1 MTREIEHRFVVDPR
15 LAGSRLDV
23 VLAQELGV
31 SRAEARRLL
40 GRGGVRLG
48 ARPVGL
54 AEKGEPVHAG
64 AELVVTAWTPPEDR
78 APEPDPDA
86 PLRVLDEGSG
96 WVAVDKPAGT
106 PVHPLAPGEGG
117 TVLNALVARRPG
129 VLGVGEGGLRC
140 GVLHR
145 LDVGTS
151 GVLLFATDD
160 VHWKRLRH
168 AFRTHRVAKTYRAVV
183 AGALAGSGE
192 ERVRLAVTRPRP
204 ARVRVVAEHDD
215 AEGGGPGR
223 PTRLRWRALQ
233 PLEGATLVEVDL
245 GTGFL
250 HQIRAV
256 FAHRGHPVAGDEAYG
271 GPDLGVASRPLL
283 HASRLAWEEIDVA
296 APDPEDLRAAV
307 ARLEPGPG
315 A

>member
-1 MTREIEHRFVVDPR
+1 MASVEHRFVVDPR

-48 ARPVGL
+48 AREVGL
-54 AEKGEPVHAG
+54 EAKGQPVHAG
-64 AELVVTAWTPPEDR
+64 AELVIPAWTPPDSR
-78 APEPDPDA
+78 APEPEPEA
-86 PLRVLDEGSG
+86 PLRVLAEGAG
-96 WVAVDKPAGT
+96 WVAVDKPAGV

-168 AFRTHRVAKTYRAVV
+168 AFRTHQVRKTYRAVV
-183 AGALAGSGE
+183 AGALEGEGE
-192 ERVRLAVTRPRP
+192 ERVRLAVTQHRP
-204 ARVRVVAEHDD
+204 ARVRVVAERDD
-215 AEGGGPGR
+215 PEGGGPGR
-223 PTRLRWRALQ
+223 PTRLRWRALR
-233 PLEGATLVEVDL
+233 PLAGATLVEVDL

-256 FAHRGHPVAGDEAYG
+256 FAHRGHAVVGDAAYG

-283 HASRLAWEEIDVA
+283 HAARLDWGEVEAE
-296 APDPEDLRAAV
+296 APDPPDFEEAR
-307 ARLEPGPG
+307 ARLAG
-315 A
+315 

>member
-1 MTREIEHRFVVDPR
+1 MAREVEHRFVVEPR

-23 VLAQELGV
+23 VLARELGV

-54 AEKGEPVHAG
+54 AEKGEPVHEG
-64 AELVVTAWTPPEDR
+64 VELVVQAWTPPESR
-78 APEPDPDA
+78 APEPEPEA
-86 PLRVLDEGSG
+86 PLAVLGEGPG

-151 GVLLFATDD
+151 GALLFATDD
-160 VHWKRLRH
+160 VRWKRLRH
-168 AFRTHRVAKTYRAVV
+168 AFRTHRVTKVYRAVA
-183 AGALAGSGE
+183 AGALTGEGE
-192 ERVRLAVTRPRP
+192 ERPRLAVTRHRP
-204 ARVRVVAEHDD
+204 ARVRVVAEGDD

-223 PTRLRWRALQ
+223 PTHLRWRALR
-233 PLEGATLVEVDL
+233 PLEGATLVEVEL

-256 FAHRGHPVAGDEAYG
+256 FAHRGHPLVGDEAYG
-271 GPDLGVASRPLL
+271 GPDLGVAPRPLL
-283 HASRLAWEEIDVA
+283 HAARLAWEDVDVA
-296 APDPEDLRAAV
+296 APDPDDLREAIS
-307 ARLEPGPG
+307 RLGG
-315 A
+315 